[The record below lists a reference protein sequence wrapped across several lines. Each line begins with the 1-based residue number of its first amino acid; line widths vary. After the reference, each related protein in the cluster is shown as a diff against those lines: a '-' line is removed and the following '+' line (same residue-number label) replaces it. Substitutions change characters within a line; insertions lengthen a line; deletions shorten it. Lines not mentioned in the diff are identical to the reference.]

1 MNEFQYDD
9 NMMLVGIEV
18 TPEDSYSDDGTMQRS
33 AEELQKAVVG
43 HRIINAERKF
53 IVYRHSPYGREKES
67 RGTHMVLTLDNQT
80 EVILI
85 EQGDCCAY
93 TSIDAYK
100 LMSTEHVI
108 TSVGTT
114 NGFQKWF
121 IYGSLGLGFSGDKVI
136 FGMDVDW
143 SCGNPFYYGY
153 GFEIIVQPITIVMDA
168 KPEPKGITKMPFF
181 LTEGN
186 NV

>member
-9 NMMLVGIEV
+9 NMMRVGIEV

-33 AEELQKAVVG
+33 AEELQKAVIG
-43 HRIINAERKF
+43 HRIIAAEKKF
-53 IVYRHSPYGREKES
+53 IKYRHSPYGREREDQ
-67 RGTHMVLTLDNQT
+67 GTYMVLTLDNQT
-80 EVILI
+80 EVILV
-85 EQGDCCAY
+85 ELGDCCAD
-93 TSIDAYK
+93 TAVDAYK
-100 LMSTEHVI
+100 LISTEHVI

-121 IYGSLGLGFSGDKVI
+121 IYGSLGLGFDSSKEV

-153 GFEIIVQPITIVMDA
+153 GFEIIVQPITIVVDSTN
-168 KPEPKGITKMPFF
+168 ETKS
-181 LTEGN
+181 LES
-186 NV
+186 